1 VTGGESSTRP
11 RSRVGSLGRGALYR
25 VGVQVDLVAQPVVAG
40 ILMSYGPDSDDVI
53 RRAAVYVD
61 RILSGA
67 KPGDVPVEQSTKFV
81 LVINLKTAKAI
92 DLLKIRPLWRR
103 SSGWSGW
110 TPGGSDQASAATVG
124 PARCSGGWRPLPV
137 VHQRPLRAGLYAPS
151 TRHWMQA
158 EIPDRPVPSSSASP
172 GLDPSSTPS

>member
-1 VTGGESSTRP
+1 MTGGESSTRP

-61 RILSGA
+61 RILRGA
-67 KPGDVPVEQSTKFV
+67 KPGDLPVEQPTKFM

-92 DLLKIRPLWRR
+92 GLTIPPSLAVEACPHARYTAPCAR
-103 SSGWSGW
+103 SK
-110 TPGGSDQASAATVG
+110 TE
-124 PARCSGGWRPLPV
+124 
-137 VHQRPLRAGLYAPS
+137 S
-151 TRHWMQA
+151 T
-158 EIPDRPVPSSSASP
+158 
-172 GLDPSSTPS
+172 